1 MKKNNFKIIKLD
13 KSKSLFNYEKKV
25 IISELILNLKLGYY
39 DFEKE
44 KPQKVKFSLEANYED
59 KKPTNDK
66 DLKSIVNYAKL
77 VRLVKKLVKNRHY
90 NFLETLAED
99 VFDELFK
106 DKRIGKISLKIEKL
120 EVLKDCS
127 SVGIQISKKEAMI
140 SSEIGKEVIKKE
152 LALIPKLPGVYKMIN
167 SKNEILYVGKAKNLP
182 NRLKSYVSEKNHI
195 IRTERMLSQTK
206 KIEIT
211 TTSNESEALLLE
223 ANLIKKHKPKFNILL
238 RDDKSFP
245 FIFIGKEDKWPQI
258 KRHRGKKE
266 KKGFFFGPFAS
277 AGSANWTIKMIQK
290 IFHLRVC
297 DDTVFKNRERPCIL
311 YQIKRCSA
319 PCVGFIEEKDYK
331 QSVDDAIEFVSGKS
345 RKIQKNLSQQMEK
358 ASEELDFEKATI
370 LRDRIKSLNIIQSS
384 QRVNEANLVEAD
396 VIAGYKE
403 SGKTCIQVFFYRS
416 KQNWGNQAFYPKHD
430 AEENLS
436 EILNS
441 FVSQFYENKSVPA
454 SIILSENIREKDL
467 IEKTLSKKEDKQINI
482 SVAKKGSKLKVIN
495 QAIKNAKDSLSRKLY
510 ESQNNKELFESVAKK
525 FNLETNIN
533 LIEVYDNSHIQGTNS
548 VGALITYGEEGFIK
562 KRYRKFNIKIREN
575 SQDDYGMIKE
585 VLERRFKRA
594 LQEKDNYLT
603 FPDLVLIDGGKGQYS
618 SARSSLN
625 ELGLHD
631 IPVIAIAKG
640 KLRNSGNEVFFHNGK
655 ELKFEKNDPT
665 LFFLQRIR
673 DEAHRFAV
681 SAHRAKRK
689 KGMTSSLLDQIEG
702 IGSIRKRALL
712 NHFGSARAVESASLD
727 EIQSVDGV
735 EEKVAKKI
743 YNFFHE

>member
-1 MKKNNFKIIKLD
+1 
-13 KSKSLFNYEKKV
+13 
-25 IISELILNLKLGYY
+25 
-39 DFEKE
+39 
-44 KPQKVKFSLEANYED
+44 
-59 KKPTNDK
+59 
-66 DLKSIVNYAKL
+66 
-77 VRLVKKLVKNRHY
+77 
-90 NFLETLAED
+90 
-99 VFDELFK
+99 
-106 DKRIGKISLKIEKL
+106 
-120 EVLKDCS
+120 
-127 SVGIQISKKEAMI
+127 MI

-319 PCVGFIEEKDYK
+319 PCVGFIKEKDYK

-345 RKIQKNLSQQMEK
+345 RKIQKNLSRQMEK

-562 KRYRKFNIKIREN
+562 KRYRKFNIKIKEN

-640 KLRNSGNEVFFHNGK
+640 KMRNSGNEVFFHNGK